1 MAHAASYF
9 ASPTAATLPPRSG
22 YDTLG
27 SRLRETRV
35 SADGSDPRTAMDEL
49 LVAIGRERDRGAF
62 ARLFGHFA
70 PRVRAYLLRLGA
82 DRATADE
89 LLQEVMLMVWRRAD
103 TFDPAQASA
112 GTWIFAIARNKR
124 IDGIRRE
131 RRPQID
137 PDDPALVPE
146 AETPADRI
154 VEADQDGR
162 RLRVAIATLPPE
174 QAELLRMAF
183 YEDKAHSE
191 IAEASG
197 LPLGTVKSR
206 IRLALGRLRR
216 ELKDD

>member
-1 MAHAASYF
+1 
-9 ASPTAATLPPRSG
+9 
-22 YDTLG
+22 
-27 SRLRETRV
+27 
-35 SADGSDPRTAMDEL
+35 MDEL

-112 GTWIFAIARNKR
+112 GTWIFAIARTKR

-146 AETPADRI
+146 PETPADRI
-154 VEADQDGR
+154 VEADQYGR
-162 RLRVAIATLPPE
+162 RLRVAIATLPSE